1 MVRSVVLARVHD
13 GLPLAANMDDE
24 NVTIRTDGMAS
35 FYHLFIYSSRLKEN
49 SLIIKTKLI

>member
-24 NVTIRTDGMAS
+24 NVNTLNIKP
-35 FYHLFIYSSRLKEN
+35 LNKIV
-49 SLIIKTKLI
+49 SLVGK

>member
-24 NVTIRTDGMAS
+24 NVNHFKTIKVYQLLLD
-35 FYHLFIYSSRLKEN
+35 
-49 SLIIKTKLI
+49 

>member
-24 NVTIRTDGMAS
+24 NVINTWRN
-35 FYHLFIYSSRLKEN
+35 YQEFIFRLKEKL
-49 SLIIKTKLI
+49 SIINTKLV